1 MRFVGEEGF
10 DFLAQCVV
18 NAYFAKAFAAEG
30 HAFVGGI
37 WEQGQRRAVF
47 IHADAAA
54 IVGLKPVLSHGVHHV
69 LRGEWIE
76 IQQSFDGDAAVGHDE
91 DERGA
96 GLDAIQVEHLVAAS
110 VFADGGELNAVFV
123 GPLLTS
129 GIAVDVGDFD
139 VEHIVH
145 VAAHLGVGTRDVGRN
160 HLALAASVEEKV
172 DEDGL
177 ASVEDFEEVVGLSMA
192 VGDGEVNGFG
202 EGGLLCAEACAK
214 EQEREKDGELFHFM

>member
-1 MRFVGEEGF
+1 MVLGGWDNQLRFVGEEGF
-10 DFLAQCVV
+10 DFLSQCVV
-18 NAYFAKAFAAEG
+18 KAYFAKAFAAEG

-37 WEQGQRRAVF
+37 GEQGQRRAVF

-54 IVGLKPVLSHGVHHV
+54 VVRLKPVLSHGVHHV

-96 GLDAIQVEHLVAAS
+96 GLDAIQVEHLIAPAVLS
-110 VFADGGELNAVFV
+110 DGGKFNAVFV

-129 GIAVDVGDFD
+129 GIAVDVGNFNIKH
-139 VEHIVH
+139 VVH
-145 VAAHLGVGTRDVGRN
+145 VAAHLGVGTRDIGRN
-160 HLALAASVEEKV
+160 HLALAASVEEEV

-177 ASVEDFEEVVGLSMA
+177 ASVEDLEEVVSLSMA

-202 EGGLLCAEACAK
+202 E
-214 EQEREKDGELFHFM
+214 